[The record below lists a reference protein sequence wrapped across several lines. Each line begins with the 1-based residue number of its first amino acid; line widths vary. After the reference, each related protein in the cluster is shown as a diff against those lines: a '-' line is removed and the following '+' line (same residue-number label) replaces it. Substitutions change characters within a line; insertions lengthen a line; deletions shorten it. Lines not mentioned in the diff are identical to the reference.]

1 MGNDSSGSAQR
12 QLSSTFTNTSV
23 VSEELS
29 DDQSNFADLLG
40 ESLWVPRVAELP
52 AEVKPIPRQRPRR
65 ER

>member
-1 MGNDSSGSAQR
+1 MGNDSSGNAQR

-29 DDQSNFADLLG
+29 GDQSNFADLLG

-52 AEVKPIPRQRPRR
+52 AEVKLLPRLILRR